1 MALTRMRARLTV
13 VRWLLVVIALAITA
27 HADTVVIDEG
37 FEELNLGKHLELAYD
52 PSGEATI
59 DDVLAGKLQFT
70 PSTKDA
76 PNFGYRKGAE
86 WARFELDDRRS
97 APAELIIEQAQGPA
111 DLVEVFSMGADGST
125 VTRAVSGDHIAP
137 ERRAVRH
144 TRFPSLP
151 IAPRSSK
158 VFVRLTG
165 SATHQISVKL
175 YEAERFQ
182 SHVWSDGVVQFAYFG
197 GVLLMAAYNAF
208 VAVATASAAYA
219 LYVAFLLA
227 YLTFQ
232 AGVGGQQSLFVD
244 AGRWP
249 IFDWIIPIAMAACF
263 AFAVLFAVRLLGLS
277 RSFPRATRGLYAGAL
292 ATCIAPLFA
301 PLLGYATFVEGV
313 LIIGCVGVLGLLGL
327 AISLARR
334 GHRSARLYL
343 AAWGALIAG
352 TVANALRQFGAI
364 PTNTLTANAQ
374 QVGSVIE
381 FLLLSFALAD
391 RIKQLQA
398 EATRNAQ
405 LAAENARLAQA
416 ATEQV
421 LAEQERANAE
431 LKRLDKLKDEFLANT
446 SHELRTPLN
455 GVIGLTE
462 AVMNAESSISEV
474 GRQRLDLVLK
484 SGRRLATLVNDI
496 LDFSKLQRGEFE
508 VQSARFDLG
517 PVVDEVLATLEP
529 AAAQKSLR
537 LKGSV
542 PANLEVIADAARVRQ
557 ILTNLVGNALK
568 FTDRGT
574 VKVEAGQVGNR
585 VLVRVVD
592 TGIGIAKEA
601 QERIFVAFEQADGG
615 TARKHGGTGLGLTVT
630 RQLVELHGGTIRV
643 ESAERKGSAFTFD
656 LAAALVDEDA
666 DPQSLSLAAWKPD
679 DELPA
684 RAISEAPPADPRS
697 GYARASVTLALRGAA
712 HQGVRVLV
720 ADDDPINLEV
730 VRALLEPAGYALVC
744 ANNGREAVER
754 LYDSGPFDA
763 VLLDVMMPKMTG
775 VEAAA
780 AMRADYPHGTLPI
793 LMLTAKN
800 RPEDVIAGLQAG
812 ADDYLAK
819 PVNGAELL
827 ARLAAHIE
835 GLRAMR
841 AVERLLS
848 PDLVRLVEGGHAAK
862 LEPGAGVGRT
872 IGVVRVAIDGL
883 PQLAARLDEATL
895 FRRLSDLV
903 SAVVTTFG
911 DAGGIAENLSDEQLS
926 FLVPVLD
933 EATLAAARK
942 AIALVVAKH
951 GYGLRVSVAVHAGH
965 VKVGVLGDERW
976 IAVRA
981 VGEAS
986 LLGAELARWGVAR
999 GFGVLVTD
1007 AVLGKLDVRPPARRI
1022 GTVRLGAKGHPAT
1035 VFELL
1040 DRNDARIGLDEYVD
1054 ALEAGRLAEV
1064 CEAVAE
1070 LREDDALV
1078 RLLSDQASRGD
1089 REIVFG
1095 GA

>member
-52 PSGEATI
+52 PTGEATI
-59 DDVLAGKLQFT
+59 DDVLAGKLQFA
-70 PSTKDA
+70 PSTKDV
-76 PNFGYRKGAE
+76 PSFGYRKGAE
-86 WARFELDDRRS
+86 WARFELEDSRGAASPIIIEHGYGQSDVVELFDRRREADTTFTAGDHVS
-97 APAELIIEQAQGPA
+97 LVRWDLKERFPAFRLEAARTRTVFFRLAGGATHAVALRAYRLASYEVHRRA
-111 DLVEVFSMGADGST
+111 DLAGQSFYFGALLVMVVYNALVGIA
-125 VTRAVSGDHIAP
+125 TRA
-137 ERRAVRH
+137 R
-144 TRFPSLP
+144 
-151 IAPRSSK
+151 
-158 VFVRLTG
+158 
-165 SATHQISVKL
+165 
-175 YEAERFQ
+175 
-182 SHVWSDGVVQFAYFG
+182 
-197 GVLLMAAYNAF
+197 
-208 VAVATASAAYA
+208 AYA
-219 LYVAFLLA
+219 YYVAFLISYGVFQLA
-227 YLTFQ
+227 VGGLGYVAIWGEVGRWVDLLCPLAIGWVGTFSTLFAFDLLSVRASLPGTLAAFRVVVLVTAIGPGLAALHGYRSAMFTVFAAAALWALVLLSIGARLAWRGMRAARLFILAWSFFIGGTVIAVLRS
-232 AGVGGQQSLFVD
+232 AGV
-244 AGRWP
+244 
-249 IFDWIIPIAMAACF
+249 
-263 AFAVLFAVRLLGLS
+263 
-277 RSFPRATRGLYAGAL
+277 L
-292 ATCIAPLFA
+292 ATNGF
-301 PLLGYATFVEGV
+301 TM
-313 LIIGCVGVLGLLGL
+313 
-327 AISLARR
+327 
-334 GHRSARLYL
+334 
-343 AAWGALIAG
+343 
-352 TVANALRQFGAI
+352 T
-364 PTNTLTANAQ
+364 AQ
-374 QVGSVIE
+374 QVGSVVE

-574 VKVEAGQVGNR
+574 VKVEAAQLGNR

-656 LAAALVDEDA
+656 LAAAVVDEDA

-679 DELPA
+679 DELPT

-835 GLRAMR
+835 GLRSMR

-911 DAGGIAENLSDEQLS
+911 DAGGIAENLSDDQLS

-951 GYGLRVSVAVHAGH
+951 GDGLRVSVAVHAGH